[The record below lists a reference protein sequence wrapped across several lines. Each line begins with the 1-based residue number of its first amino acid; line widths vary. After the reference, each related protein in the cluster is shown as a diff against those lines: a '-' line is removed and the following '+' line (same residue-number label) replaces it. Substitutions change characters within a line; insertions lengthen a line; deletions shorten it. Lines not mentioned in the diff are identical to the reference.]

1 MEDRIVQALVVLIG
15 VPAVLVGYV
24 ALVERLLLFVPE
36 KRRPGVRPWLWLG
49 PALAFL
55 TIFLVYPALNT
66 ILLSLQN
73 KDSTKFVG
81 LDNYV
86 YAFTNHD
93 FLIALRN
100 NGIWIV
106 FFTLFAVT
114 LGLLIAVL
122 ADRVSYE
129 SAAKALIFLPG
140 AISFVAAGV
149 IWKFMYDYR
158 PPGTPQTGTVN
169 AILTTVVPGA
179 QPHAWLIDRTTNN
192 PALIFVAVWM
202 SVGFCMV
209 ILSAGLKGIPLELL
223 EAARLDGAN
232 ELQVFR
238 TVTVPLLAPTIA
250 VVATTIVINAL
261 KAFDVVYVM
270 TNGAYDTDVI
280 ANRMYKELFN
290 VRDFGRASA
299 IAVILL
305 AAIIPIMILNVRRFR
320 EQEAMR

>member
-1 MEDRIVQALVVLIG
+1 MQDRIVQALVVLIG

-24 ALVERLLLFVPE
+24 ALVERLLVLVPE
-36 KRRPGVRPWLWLG
+36 RRRPRVRPWLWLG

-55 TIFLVYPALNT
+55 ITFLVYPALNT
-66 ILLSLQN
+66 IVLSLQN
-73 KDSTKFVG
+73 RDGSKFVG
-81 LDNYV
+81 LDNFV
-86 YAFTNHD
+86 YAFTSPD
-93 FLIALRN
+93 VLIALRN
-100 NGIWIV
+100 NGLWLV

-122 ADRVSYE
+122 ADRVPYE

-169 AILTTVVPGA
+169 AVLTTVIPGA
-179 QPHAWLIDRTTNN
+179 QPQAWLIDRTTNN

-209 ILSAGLKGIPLELL
+209 ILSAGLKGISTELL
-223 EAARLDGAN
+223 EASRIDGAN
-232 ELQVFR
+232 ELQVFWR
-238 TVTVPLLAPTIA
+238 ITLPLLAPTLA
-250 VVATTIVINAL
+250 VVATTIVINSL

-305 AAIIPIMILNVRRFR
+305 AAIIPIMILNIRRFR
-320 EQEAMR
+320 EQEAIR